1 MLRHKQSTMRE
12 SRQVDDRTDLV
23 DALITASR
31 VLVSVAVR
39 SIDAAEPAVTI
50 TQHRILVVLAAR
62 GPQRIGDLA
71 VELNVNSSNATR
83 HCDRLQR
90 AGLVERQR
98 SADDG
103 RAVCVSLTAAGR
115 DLLQRV
121 TTMRRAEIAA
131 ILDGM
136 PPEHHQDLVAAL
148 HAFGEAA
155 GEISDSHW
163 SVSLREAS
171 A

>member
-1 MLRHKQSTMRE
+1 MAE
-12 SRQVDDRTDLV
+12 RTDLV
-23 DALITASR
+23 DALVTASR

-39 SIDAAEPAVTI
+39 SIDAAEPEVTV

-71 VELNVNSSNATR
+71 LELNVNSSNATR

-90 AGLVERQR
+90 AGLVDRQR
-98 SADDG
+98 SAQDG

-115 DLLQRV
+115 DLLDQV
-121 TTMRRAEIAA
+121 TKTRRAEIAA
-131 ILDGM
+131 ILDAM
-136 PPEHHQDLVAAL
+136 PPEHHDDLVIAL
-148 HAFGEAA
+148 RAFGEAA
-155 GEISDSHW
+155 GERSDSEW
-163 SVSLREAS
+163 VVNVREAP